1 MNLTKDQLDLLFLIL
16 KTNSPSGHEQQMIST
31 VGQYMS
37 HFCNVSTD
45 SIGNL
50 YMKVGADDG
59 LKVMI
64 TAHSDEVGMQV
75 TYVDKLGYVY
85 ARDVATVDK
94 QTLPGSIVVALTQ
107 GGEIYGVIGKKSPH
121 IQDSKEKDKILNVQD
136 LWIDFGF
143 DSQNEALEH
152 IKCGDYITLASTPQ
166 ITSNGNK
173 IISKALDDKIGV
185 FVLVE
190 VVKRL
195 SKLSLPISVVGVVTV
210 QEELGCRGSIV
221 ASNIIRP
228 DVAFCIDVGI
238 ATDIPSVSSTQY
250 GELKLGKGVGLI
262 KNANNNEILVDR
274 IKSTAERNNIPT
286 QTIAGYRP
294 TGGTEAA
301 MIQLSNQG
309 VATANI
315 CIPNRYMHSLVEM
328 CDMRDVIY
336 SIDLLS
342 AQVDELQSIEKSQFN
357 MFNPS
362 IN

>member
-16 KTNSPSGHEQQMIST
+16 KTNSPSGHEHQMINT
-31 VGQYMS
+31 IGQYMS
-37 HFCNVSTD
+37 HFCEVSTD

-50 YMKVGADDG
+50 YMKVGAEDE

-75 TYVDKLGYVY
+75 TYVDKSGYVY
-85 ARDVATVDK
+85 ARDVASVDK

-107 GGEIYGVIGKKSPH
+107 DGEIYGVIGKKSPH
-121 IQDSKEKDKILNVQD
+121 ILDSKEKDKILNIQD

-166 ITSNGNK
+166 LTSNGNK
-173 IISKALDDKIGV
+173 IISKALDNKIGV

-190 VVKRL
+190 VIKRL
-195 SKLSLPISVVGVVTV
+195 CKLSLPISIVGVVTA

-221 ASNIIRP
+221 ASNRIQP

-238 ATDIPSVSSTQY
+238 ATDIPSMSNTQY

-262 KNANNNEILVDR
+262 RNANNNEILVDS
-274 IKSTAERNNIPT
+274 IKSTAERDHIPI

-328 CDMRDVIY
+328 CDLRDVMY

-342 AQVDELQSIEKSQFN
+342 AQVEELRSIEKSQFN
-357 MFNPS
+357 IFPP